1 MGCVQ
6 ERNTYKTKWQQLLSQ
21 HTSAYTTIE
30 RLQRDVQQQ
39 SHAYADLQKVNN
51 ALEGRLLGHSSAPP
65 ATAAALA
72 YGQAQTAR
80 HSSFLAGT
88 ASRSGGSSPDSQGD
102 TWQPQPVRDSPIRN
116 SPYSSVQAAARQHDM
131 GCPGSPAVD
140 NATRGG
146 NWNDSTSHLDS
157 LLAEHQQRLSP
168 GYSPAAQQS
177 TAHRS
182 TAQQSTAQADAA
194 SVGMSRAGL
203 SSEEIMARL
212 TRSPEHASAKPAGDW
227 GTSPSFYRQP
237 PSNGLQSLPDMDAAG
252 GDLPTKQLKTALFGA
267 ATAKQQR
274 HDTSAAAGRTSAA
287 LQHEGRQQTHP
298 QDRSRFAQGRTDGF
312 GARSNAHHHQTDSN
326 AAQASL
332 HNQQERPVWHN
343 ARPWSAAA
351 PQAVSAKGFSLHTNP
366 LAEPSAQQT
375 DAEEAGVADTASM
388 GRQGHDAQQ
397 HFAALMTPSFKS
409 AAGDVEGRNDLQL
422 SLADLAVIDPN
433 SL

>member
-1 MGCVQ
+1 MDCVQ
-6 ERNTYKTKWQQLLSQ
+6 ERNTYKTKWQHLLSQ
-21 HTSAYTTIE
+21 HTSAHTTIE

-65 ATAAALA
+65 ATAAAPA

-80 HSSFLAGT
+80 HSSFLAAT
-88 ASRSGGSSPDSQGD
+88 ASRSAGSSPDSQGN

-116 SPYSSVQAAARQHDM
+116 SPYGSVQAAARQHDM
-131 GCPGSPAVD
+131 GCPGSPAVE

-146 NWNDSTSHLDS
+146 NWNDSTSRLDS

-168 GYSPAAQQS
+168 GHSPA
-177 TAHRS
+177 
-182 TAQQSTAQADAA
+182 AQQSTAQADAA
-194 SVGMSRAGL
+194 SVALSRTGL

-212 TRSPEHASAKPAGDW
+212 TRSPEHASAKPADNW

-237 PSNGLQSLPDMDAAG
+237 PSSGLQSPPDMDAAG
-252 GDLPTKQLKTALFGA
+252 GNLPTKQLRTALFGT

-312 GARSNAHHHQTDSN
+312 GAQSNAHHHQTDSN

-332 HNQQERPVWHN
+332 QHPQDVPVWHN
-343 ARPWSAAA
+343 ARPWTAAA
-351 PQAVSAKGFSLHTNP
+351 PQPDSAKGFSLHTNP
-366 LAEPSAQQT
+366 LAELSAQQT
-375 DAEEAGVADTASM
+375 VADDAGVADKASM
-388 GRQGHDAQQ
+388 GRQGHAAQQ
-397 HFAALMTPSFKS
+397 HFAALTTPSFKS